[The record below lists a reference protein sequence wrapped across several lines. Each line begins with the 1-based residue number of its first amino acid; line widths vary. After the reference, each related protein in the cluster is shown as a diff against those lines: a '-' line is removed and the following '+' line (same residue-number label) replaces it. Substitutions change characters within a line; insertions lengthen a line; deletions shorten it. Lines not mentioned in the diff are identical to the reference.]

1 MPVKKFPS
9 FSIHPFQFLIDQ
21 YINTAAY
28 RFAATTHV
36 LISFITF
43 LPFSLRFSIIA
54 TLLNVQFLL
63 PFYHLIVA

>member
-21 YINTAAY
+21 CVNTAAY
-28 RFAATTHV
+28 RFAANTHV

-54 TLLNVQFLL
+54 TLLMYCFC
-63 PFYHLIVA
+63 YRSII

>member
-21 YINTAAY
+21 CINTAAY
-28 RFAATTHV
+28 RFAANTHV

-43 LPFSLRFSIIA
+43 LPFSLRF
-54 TLLNVQFLL
+54 
-63 PFYHLIVA
+63 